1 MQARSVTS
9 GEPNQTSGPSNLPL
23 EGLTVID
30 AGTTIAGPM
39 AASFL
44 GDFGAEVIKIELP
57 WQGDPTRQWAPKKEG
72 VSLWWKVSGR
82 NKKLITLNLGKPQG
96 QALLKRLVLEAD
108 IIIENFRPGTME
120 RWNVGYNDLV
130 EVNPA
135 IVMVRISGYGQDGP
149 YSHRPGYGTIAEATS
164 GIPSFTGFPDKPPT
178 LSAFPLADAVA
189 ALFAGMGAMFAVYHR
204 DVKGTGEGQYVDVSL
219 YEPLFRL
226 VESFVI
232 AYDQLGLV
240 KKRRGNRMEESSPR
254 NAYQTS
260 DEEWVTISASSQ
272 QTFERLAQAIGR
284 PELTDDPK
292 FADNPSRVENATK
305 LDSIIGEWFHQ
316 FCLDEAMAIL
326 EESDVVAGPVY
337 DIRRI
342 FQDPH
347 YEARED
353 IVEIEDQELGT
364 VRMQNVVPKMSKTP
378 GRVDFAGGRLGQH
391 NDEVYRE
398 RLGLTTEELAR
409 LHEEGVI

>member
-1 MQARSVTS
+1 MQADA
-9 GEPNQTSGPSNLPL
+9 SNGTKETAL

-57 WQGDPTRQWAPKKEG
+57 GRGDPTRQWAPKKDG

-82 NKKLITLNLGKPQG
+82 NKKLITLNLSKPEG
-96 QALLKRLVLEAD
+96 QMLLKKLVVDAD
-108 IIIENFRPGTME
+108 ILIENFRPGTME
-120 RWNVGYNDLV
+120 RWNVGYQDLAA
-130 EVNPA
+130 VNPGV
-135 IVMVRISGYGQDGP
+135 IMVRISGYGQDGP
-149 YSHRPGYGTIAEATS
+149 YSHRPGYGTIAEAMS

-189 ALFAGMGAMFAVYHR
+189 GLFGALGAMFAVYHR
-204 DVKGTGEGQYVDVSL
+204 DVKATGEGQVVDVSL

-232 AYDQLGLV
+232 AYDQLGKV

-260 DEEWVTISASSQ
+260 DEEWVAVSASSQ
-272 QTFERLAQAIGR
+272 QTFERLAEAIGR
-284 PELTDDPK
+284 PGLPEDPR
-292 FADNPSRVENATK
+292 FADNPSRVDNASQLDALLAEWFQQLRLENAM
-305 LDSIIGEWFHQ
+305 E
-316 FCLDEAMAIL
+316 IL
-326 EESDVVAGPVY
+326 ELHDVVAGPVY

-342 FQDPH
+342 FRDPH
-347 YEARED
+347 YAARQSITQVED
-353 IVEIEDQELGT
+353 PQLGPI
-364 VRMQNVVPKMSKTP
+364 RMQNVMPKLAKTP
-378 GRVDFAGGRLGQH
+378 GSVEHAGLGLGED
-391 NDEVYRE
+391 NLEIYGE
-398 RLGLTTEELAR
+398 RLGLTMEQIEELRAT
-409 LHEEGVI
+409 GVI